1 MPPIVSTN
9 TDIKNLVM
17 KSIYLKGKDS
27 NRLSYYQDVANFC
40 IPRKAWITT
49 IKIEDMQ
56 LNQAYLFDSRAQ
68 LAVKESACGFHSK
81 LTSSVN
87 KWLGFT
93 AIDPKKMQSGNVQRY
108 FKDCSDI
115 QTDIN
120 NASNWNETILECYTD
135 DLVFGTAPIATEEDW
150 KDHVRYTSI
159 PVQQCS
165 YERDYRGEIV
175 GLFRRFKYTAVQ
187 IQERWPKA
195 IPKAVKEAL
204 DANKY
209 FQLFDIE
216 HYVGPRDV
224 RDVSKKD
231 AINMP
236 YRSVWYFPEEEFK
249 FDEKGYNTNL
259 YAVLEFW
266 IQSGDEMAYSP
277 AMDVLASIKLAN
289 AQKKT
294 NLKFAMKAAG
304 GASAM
309 PSRFW
314 MGRFS
319 QNPDAMNYYDK
330 TKFTKEDYFQIPTG
344 NDPKLSI
351 EMMQMEQD
359 LIDRAFFLNLFKAM
373 SNVSKDMNNP
383 EVNQRITEALE
394 LVGPV
399 VGRMT
404 KKIGQSQLRA
414 FDIINSRGVFPPPPR
429 ELVDKNNKMDIGV
442 VFLSPLAKAQRA
454 AALGGLNTWLQIV
467 GSISGIIPDAKDNL
481 DGDRIVVGS
490 ADFLNVDPTF
500 VREKR
505 KVEEIRKKN
514 AAAMQQQAKLQQADM
529 VAGAA
534 QKAATA
540 KNQHA
545 QATATK

>member
-1 MPPIVSTN
+1 
-9 TDIKNLVM
+9 
-17 KSIYLKGKDS
+17 
-27 NRLSYYQDVANFC
+27 
-40 IPRKAWITT
+40 
-49 IKIEDMQ
+49 
-56 LNQAYLFDSRAQ
+56 
-68 LAVKESACGFHSK
+68 
-81 LTSSVN
+81 
-87 KWLGFT
+87 
-93 AIDPKKMQSGNVQRY
+93 VQRY

-120 NASNWNETILECYTD
+120 NASNWNEQILECYTD
-135 DLVFGTAPIATEEDW
+135 DLWAGSSPLATEEDW
-150 KDHVRYTSI
+150 LTHVRYTSI

-187 IQERWPKA
+187 IKERWPNA
-195 IPKAVKEAL
+195 IPKNVKEAL
-204 DANKY
+204 DADKY

-216 HYVGPRDV
+216 HYVGPRDI
-224 RDVSKKD
+224 RDASKKD

-236 YRSVWYFPEEEFK
+236 FRSVWYYPEEEHK
-249 FDEKGYNTNL
+249 FDESGYNTNL

-266 IQSGDEMAYSP
+266 IQSGDDMAYSP

-309 PSRFW
+309 PARFW

-330 TKFTKEDYFQIPTG
+330 TKYTKDDYFQIPTG
-344 NDPKLSI
+344 NDPKLST

-359 LIDRAFFLNLFKAM
+359 LIDRGFFLNLFKAM

-414 FDIINSRGVFPPPPR
+414 FDIINSRGLFPTPPR
-429 ELVDKNNKMDIGV
+429 ELVSKDNKMDIGV
-442 VFLSPLAKAQRA
+442 VFQSPLAKAQRA
-454 AALGGLNTWLQIV
+454 AALGGLTTWLQIV
-467 GSISGIIPDAKDNL
+467 GAINGIIPDAKDNV
-481 DGDRIVVGS
+481 DGDRIVAGS

-514 AAAMQQQAKLQQADM
+514 AEAMQAQAKMAQQNQQADTAQK
-529 VAGAA
+529 VAGAHKSHKEA
-534 QKAATA
+534 MKV
-540 KNQHA
+540 
-545 QATATK
+545 